1 MSSTTRAHNPTGVSV
16 VEPAARAR
24 FESAHPGRSW
34 DDAPAYQRDH
44 ARLVER
50 QRAGVADDE

>member
-1 MSSTTRAHNPTGVSV
+1 MSSTSTAHKSV
-16 VEPAARAR
+16 VESAARAR
-24 FESAHPGRSW
+24 YENSHPGRSW
-34 DDAPAYQRDH
+34 ETAPAYQRDH

>member
-1 MSSTTRAHNPTGVSV
+1 MSRTTTNGTAMSR

-24 FESAHPGRSW
+24 FEAAHPGRSW
-34 DDAPAYQRDH
+34 DDAPAYLRDH

>member
-1 MSSTTRAHNPTGVSV
+1 MSRTTYDDTAVSR

-24 FESAHPGRSW
+24 YESTHPGRSW